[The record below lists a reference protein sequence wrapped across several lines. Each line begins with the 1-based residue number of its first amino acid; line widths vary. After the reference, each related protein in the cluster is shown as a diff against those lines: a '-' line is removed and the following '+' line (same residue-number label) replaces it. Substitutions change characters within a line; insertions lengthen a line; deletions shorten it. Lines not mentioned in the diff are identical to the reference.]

1 MSKMIERKI
10 TREKNQYVVERKAT
24 RIRSSDAGRAV
35 VQHETSEEIR
45 SSELI
50 HSEVLQETLEGKHRN
65 SGLLRAE
72 VLNVRTV
79 RKS

>member
-1 MSKMIERKI
+1 MLKMIKRKI
-10 TREKNQYVVERKAT
+10 TREKNQHVAESKAT
-24 RIRSSDAGRAV
+24 GIRSSDDRRVV
-35 VQHETSEEIR
+35 VQQETSEEIR

-50 HSEVLQETLEGKHRN
+50 HSEVRQEMLEGKHRS

-72 VLNVRTV
+72 VLNVRVV

>member
-1 MSKMIERKI
+1 MLKMIKRKI
-10 TREKNQYVVERKAT
+10 TREKNQHVAESKAT
-24 RIRSSDAGRAV
+24 GIRSSDARRAV
-35 VQHETSEEIR
+35 IQHETSEEIR

-50 HSEVLQETLEGKHRN
+50 HSEVLQETLEGKHRS

-72 VLNVRTV
+72 LLSVRTV